1 MSTSKKQVPDRPS
14 GAVVKAITNTYE
26 PLPNFTPKM
35 KQAVRAEAERA
46 LMTALAK
53 TDRLG
58 DVVDAAAMCRA
69 IVDRFEQ
76 TLIKHGSLQ

>member
-1 MSTSKKQVPDRPS
+1 MSAPKKQVPGRP
-14 GAVVKAITNTYE
+14 GAAVDEGITSNCE
-26 PLPNFTPKM
+26 PLPNFAPRM
-35 KQAVRAEAERA
+35 KQAVRAEAERT

>member
-1 MSTSKKQVPDRPS
+1 MSAPKKQVPGRP
-14 GAVVKAITNTYE
+14 GAAADEGIASNCA
-26 PLPNFTPKM
+26 PLPRM
-35 KQAVRAEAERA
+35 KQAVRAEAERT
-46 LMTALAK
+46 LMTALTK